1 VGVLVSRF
9 IPFDPNQPL
18 LLPPDLRDAL
28 PAGHSALLVGEL
40 VDQLDLSEI
49 VEALPDERLGG
60 APAFDPRMLLR
71 VWIYAYLT
79 GVRSSRKLAQAIVEN
94 VPFRVLAHNT
104 TPGYWALNRFRTRHN
119 VALGNL
125 LVQTVHLASDL
136 GLVKLASVA
145 IDGTKINAN
154 ASKHKAMSY
163 ARMDAREAKLRA
175 EVEAYLRSV
184 DEHDERDERTLG
196 PDDDGMSLPPEL
208 RDTQARRRKIAEAKR
223 ALEERAR
230 ERAAR
235 EQAKRGAA
243 AAKEGRT
250 YQPRLR
256 SEEALPRGSDQI
268 NFTDPES
275 RIMQRS
281 GAFVQA
287 YNAQAAVDADTH
299 IVLAG
304 LLTNQGVDV
313 EQLQPLSDQTIEN
326 VGCVPQRF
334 LADAAYY
341 SDDNVQH
348 VQDLGAE
355 ALIPPDKLRHSEWR
369 EQVAPTG
376 RIPASLTR
384 AERMRR
390 RLATKTGKRLYLQRQ
405 ASVEPVFGTTRC
417 GRGLQQFMHRGLE
430 KNHHLW
436 RFDLAVHNLMK
447 IISHLRAAI
456 TPSAPPRRRRRAA
469 PHAAIATGIPA

>member
-1 VGVLVSRF
+1 MLVSRF

-28 PAGHSALLVGEL
+28 PAGHPALLVGEL

-49 VEALPDERLGG
+49 ESALPDERLGG

-94 VPFRVLAHNT
+94 VPFRVLSHNT
-104 TPGYWALNRFRTRHN
+104 TPGYWALNRFRTRHRA
-119 VALGNL
+119 ALGNL
-125 LVQTVHLASDL
+125 LVQSVQLASDL

-145 IDGTKINAN
+145 VDGTKIKAN

-175 EVEAYLRSV
+175 EVEEYLRSV

-208 RDTQARRRKIAEAKR
+208 RDAQARRRKIAEAKR
-223 ALEERAR
+223 ELERRAKERA
-230 ERAAR
+230 ER
-235 EQAKRGAA
+235 EQAKRAAA

-250 YQPRLR
+250 YQPRSR
-256 SEEALPRGSDQI
+256 SEDAVPRGSDQI

-275 RIMQRS
+275 RIMQRG

-287 YNAQAAVDADTH
+287 FNAQAAVDADTH
-299 IVLAG
+299 IVVAALV
-304 LLTNQGVDV
+304 TNQPGDV
-313 EQLQPLSDQTIEN
+313 EQLRDLTNQTIRN
-326 VGCVPQRF
+326 TGRTPKRF
-334 LADAAYY
+334 LADAGYY

-355 ALIPPDKLRHSEWR
+355 ALIPPQKLRHSEWR
-369 EQVAPTG
+369 EQTAPKG
-376 RIPASLTR
+376 RIPAGLSR

-390 RLATKTGKRLYLQRQ
+390 RLATKAGKRLYLQRQ
-405 ASVEPVFGTTRC
+405 ASIEPVFGTTRAA
-417 GRGLQQFMHRGLE
+417 RGLQQLHHRGLE

-436 RFDLAVHNLMK
+436 RFDLAVHNLRK
-447 IISHLRAAI
+447 IITRLRAAI
-456 TPSAPPRRRRRAA
+456 APPAPPGTTRRTSDRAA
-469 PHAAIATGIPA
+469 TPAGSPA

>member
-1 VGVLVSRF
+1 VLVARF

-28 PAGHSALLVGEL
+28 PVGHPALLVGDL

-49 VEALPDERLGG
+49 EGALPDERLGG
-60 APAFDPRMLLR
+60 APAFDPRLLLR

-79 GVRSSRKLAQAIVEN
+79 GVRSSRKLAQAIVES

-104 TPGYWALNRFRTRHN
+104 TPGYWALNRFRTRHR

-125 LVQTVHLASDL
+125 LVQTVQLASDL
-136 GLVKLASVA
+136 GLVKLAGVA
-145 IDGTKINAN
+145 IDGTKIKAN

-184 DEHDERDERTLG
+184 DERDEDDDRTLG

-208 RDTQARRRKIAEAKR
+208 RDVQARRQKIAEAKR
-223 ALEERAR
+223 ELERRAR

-235 EQAKRGAA
+235 EQTKRAA
-243 AAKEGRT
+243 AAEREGRT
-250 YQPRLR
+250 YAPRQR
-256 SEEALPRGSDQI
+256 SEDAVPRGSDQI

-287 YNAQAAVDADTH
+287 YNAQAAVDVDTH
-299 IVLAG
+299 VVVAALV
-304 LLTNQGVDV
+304 TNQPVDV
-313 EQLQPLSDQTIEN
+313 EQLPALADQTIRNAGRTPE
-326 VGCVPQRF
+326 RF
-334 LADAAYY
+334 AADTGYY
-341 SDDNVQH
+341 SERNVQH

-355 ALIPPDKLRHSEWR
+355 ALIPPEKVRHSVWR

-376 RIPASLTR
+376 RIPANLSP
-384 AERMRR
+384 ADRMRR

-405 ASVEPVFGTTRC
+405 ASVEPVFGTTR
-417 GRGLQQFMHRGLE
+417 GARGLQQFHHRGLE

-447 IISHLRAAI
+447 IIGHLRAGLPRTRPPGAI
-456 TPSAPPRRRRRAA
+456 RGSRHPT
-469 PHAAIATGIPA
+469 ATAGSPA

>member
-1 VGVLVSRF
+1 VGRF

-18 LLPPDLRDAL
+18 LLPPDLREAL
-28 PAGHSALLVGEL
+28 PVGHPALLVGEL

-49 VEALPDERLGG
+49 ESLLPDERLGG

-79 GVRSSRKLAQAIVEN
+79 GVRSSRKLAQAIVES
-94 VPFRVLAHNT
+94 VPLRVLAHNT
-104 TPGYWALNRFRTRHN
+104 TPGYWALNRFRTRHRA
-119 VALGNL
+119 ALGNL
-125 LVQTVHLASDL
+125 LVQTVSLAAGL

-145 IDGTKINAN
+145 VDGTKIKAN

-184 DEHDERDERTLG
+184 DEQDEDDERTLG

-208 RDTQARRRKIAEAKR
+208 RDVQARRRKIAEAKR
-223 ALEERAR
+223 ELERRAR
-230 ERAAR
+230 ERVAR
-235 EQAKRGAA
+235 EQAKRAAA
-243 AAKEGRT
+243 AAKEGRA
-250 YQPRLR
+250 YAPRQR
-256 SEEALPRGSDQI
+256 SEDVIPKGTDQI

-287 YNAQAAVDADTH
+287 FNAQAAVDADTH
-299 IVLAG
+299 VVVAALV
-304 LLTNQGVDV
+304 TNQPVDV
-313 EQLQPLSDQTIEN
+313 EQLRELTDQTTLNTGRTPE
-326 VGCVPQRF
+326 RF
-334 LADAAYY
+334 VADAGYY

-355 ALIPPDKLRHSEWR
+355 ALIPPQKVRHSVWR
-369 EQVAPTG
+369 EQTSPRG
-376 RIPASLTR
+376 RIPAGLSR

-390 RLATKTGKRLYLQRQ
+390 RLATKAGKRLYLQRQ
-405 ASVEPVFGTTRC
+405 ASVEPVFGTTRSA
-417 GRGLQQFMHRGLE
+417 RGLQQFHHRGLE

-447 IISHLRAAI
+447 IIGHLRAAI
-456 TPSAPPRRRRRAA
+456 PPTKPPITRRRGT
-469 PHAAIATGIPA
+469 PYPFSPAGTPA

>member
-1 VGVLVSRF
+1 MARF

-18 LLPPDLRDAL
+18 LLPPDLRGSL
-28 PAGHSALLVGEL
+28 PVGHPALLVGEL

-49 VEALPDERLGG
+49 EMGLPDERLGG

-79 GVRSSRKLAQAIVEN
+79 GVRSSRKLAQAIVES

-104 TPGYWALNRFRTRHN
+104 TPGYWALNRFRTRHRA
-119 VALGNL
+119 ALGNL
-125 LVQTVHLASDL
+125 LVQTVQLAADL

-145 IDGTKINAN
+145 IDGTKIKAN

-163 ARMDAREAKLRA
+163 ARMDTREAKLRA

-184 DEHDERDERTLG
+184 DDQDEDDERTLG

-208 RDTQARRRKIAEAKR
+208 RDVQARRQRIAEAKR
-223 ALEERAR
+223 ELERRAR

-235 EQAKRGAA
+235 EQAKRAAA
-243 AAKEGRT
+243 AAKEGRA
-250 YQPRLR
+250 YAPRQR
-256 SEEALPRGSDQI
+256 SEDAVPRGSDQI

-287 YNAQAAVDADTH
+287 YNAQAAVDVDTH

-304 LLTNQGVDV
+304 LLTNQPVDV
-313 EQLQPLSDQTIEN
+313 EQLQALTNQTVLNTGGTPE
-326 VGCVPQRF
+326 RF
-334 LADAAYY
+334 LADAGYY

-348 VQDLGAE
+348 VHDLGAE
-355 ALIPPDKLRHSEWR
+355 ALIPPEKVRHSVWR
-369 EQVAPTG
+369 EQTSPKG
-376 RIPASLTR
+376 RIPANLSR
-384 AERMRR
+384 ADRMRR
-390 RLATKTGKRLYLQRQ
+390 RLATKAGKRLYLQRQ
-405 ASVEPVFGTTRC
+405 ASVEPVFGTTRHA
-417 GRGLQQFMHRGLE
+417 RGLQQFHHRGLE

-436 RFDLAVHNLMK
+436 RLDLAVHNLMK
-447 IISHLRAAI
+447 IITHLRAAMAPTSSPRTRRRTARSGAAT
-456 TPSAPPRRRRRAA
+456 TPS
-469 PHAAIATGIPA
+469 PA